1 LLLLTL
7 LYYNYVSSV
16 SRHNTVAAA
25 PVKPVIGGVSASLAG
40 QEFTLVSFD
49 KFGYPEPLPP
59 ILSALPL
66 YQEDDG
72 FFSVNGSLDLTPRTA
87 LAPVNHNNYSM
98 IRPLIS
104 DIPSTPGENS
114 HIPPDHH
121 QHYLNDDVIS
131 RFATPLPSRSTY
143 YASLPNSPAA
153 SHKHVLRGGVIS
165 AASQAAPGDL
175 RFRLSRHW
183 TATTK

>member
-1 LLLLTL
+1 M
-7 LYYNYVSSV
+7 
-16 SRHNTVAAA
+16 
-25 PVKPVIGGVSASLAG
+25 SLAG

-59 ILSALPL
+59 ILDVLPL
-66 YQEDDG
+66 YPDDDG
-72 FFSVNGSLDLTPRTA
+72 FFSVNGPLDLTAFSPRTA
-87 LAPVNHNNYSM
+87 LAPVNHDNHSM

-104 DIPSTPGENS
+104 GIPGTPGENS
-114 HIPPDHH
+114 HITPDHH
-121 QHYLNDDVIS
+121 QHYLNEVIS
-131 RFATPLPSRSTY
+131 RFATPPPSHSTY

-153 SHKHVLRGGVIS
+153 SHDHVLRGGVTS
-165 AASQAAPGDL
+165 AANQVAPGDL

>member
-1 LLLLTL
+1 
-7 LYYNYVSSV
+7 V
-16 SRHNTVAAA
+16 
-25 PVKPVIGGVSASLAG
+25 SLAD

-59 ILSALPL
+59 ILGALPL
-66 YQEDDG
+66 YPDHDG
-72 FFSVNGSLDLTPRTA
+72 FFSVNGPLDLTVFSPRTA
-87 LAPVNHNNYSM
+87 LASVGHNNHSM
-98 IRPLIS
+98 IRPLIG
-104 DIPSTPGENS
+104 DLPGTPGKNS
-114 HIPPDHH
+114 HITPDHY

-131 RFATPLPSRSTY
+131 RFATPPPSHSTY

-153 SHKHVLRGGVIS
+153 SHDHVLRGGVIS